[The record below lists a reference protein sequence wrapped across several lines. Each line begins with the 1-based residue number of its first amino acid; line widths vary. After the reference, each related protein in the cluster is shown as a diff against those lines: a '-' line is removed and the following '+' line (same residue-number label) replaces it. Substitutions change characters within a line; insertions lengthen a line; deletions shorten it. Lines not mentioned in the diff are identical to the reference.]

1 VLVLS
6 LRHMDQREL
15 YWTLAECIAWA
26 RTRDDEAVKGCADP
40 GLSLEIPDDVLQ
52 ILEDLRQRCRDGSL
66 RAQGRRWDPLP
77 GALDRVPYDPWS
89 GRPKAQ
95 FEPVPSPEWSILNW
109 AIGPRYPRGALSD
122 RSGVLRWVDVA
133 FAKSQV
139 IEQWP
144 ASGEPPRTVGSGQ
157 QLDKKKP
164 LGRRSQGP
172 RMHAALSELIR
183 AGNEFGSKKA
193 ARVAVMNKLGIPEGK
208 QGWSYRT
215 FLDHCSDLLNGSA
228 D

>member
-1 VLVLS
+1 MLVLS

-89 GRPKAQ
+89 GRAKAPGRDARKRSSNQ
-95 FEPVPSPEWSILNW
+95 FLRPSGASS
-109 AIGPRYPRGALSD
+109 IGPLD
-122 RSGVLRWVDVA
+122 RDIR
-133 FAKSQV
+133 
-139 IEQWP
+139 
-144 ASGEPPRTVGSGQ
+144 VG
-157 QLDKKKP
+157 L
-164 LGRRSQGP
+164 
-172 RMHAALSELIR
+172 
-183 AGNEFGSKKA
+183 
-193 ARVAVMNKLGIPEGK
+193 
-208 QGWSYRT
+208 
-215 FLDHCSDLLNGSA
+215 
-228 D
+228 